1 MNPAHPKAPLW
12 LALAALGLAAAPARA
27 GEPLGTDL
35 YAGYSYAKLDDASRH
50 GADVALGFHALGP
63 LAGFV
68 DAGAH
73 WGSQEGTS
81 RSDLTLMAGPGV
93 RFGSRG
99 GTIVFVRA
107 LAGLVRDKSSI
118 GVLDVDISES
128 SSAFG
133 LLAGGGVDVR
143 VAKSLALRAQGD
155 YQWTDSDSLSKKS
168 GFRLGAGLVYRFGTA
183 P

>member
-1 MNPAHPKAPLW
+1 VNPAHPKAPLW
-12 LALAALGLAAAPARA
+12 LALAALGLAAAPVGA

-35 YAGYSYAKLDDASRH
+35 YAGYSYARLDDLSRH
-50 GADVALGFHALGP
+50 GASAAVSFHAIGP

-68 DAGAH
+68 DVGAH

-99 GTIVFVRA
+99 GTVFFVRA
-107 LAGLVRDKSSI
+107 LAGLVRDRSSI

-128 SSAFG
+128 HSSFG
-133 LLAGGGVDVR
+133 VLAGGGVDVR
-143 VAKSLALRAQGD
+143 VAKSLALRAQAD
-155 YQWTDSDSLSKKS
+155 YQWTDSDALVKKS
-168 GFRLGAGLVYRFGTA
+168 GYRLGAGVVYRLGTA

>member
-1 MNPAHPKAPLW
+1 MNPVHPSAPLW
-12 LALAALGLAAAPARA
+12 LALAALGLAATPARA

-35 YAGYSYAKLDDASRH
+35 YAGYSYAKLDDLSRH
-50 GADVALGFHALGP
+50 GASLAVGFHALGP

-81 RSDLTLMAGPGV
+81 RSDLTLMAGPGA

-99 GTIVFVRA
+99 GTVFFVRA
-107 LAGLVRDKSSI
+107 LAGLVRDSSSI

-128 SSAFG
+128 HAAFG
-133 LLAGGGVDVR
+133 VLAGGGVDLR

-155 YQWTDSDSLSKKS
+155 YQWTDSDTLAKKS
-168 GFRLGAGLVYRFGTA
+168 GYRLGAGVVYRFGTA

>member
-1 MNPAHPKAPLW
+1 MNRPHPKAPLW
-12 LALAALGLAAAPARA
+12 LALAALGAAAAPAGA

-35 YAGYSYAKLDDASRH
+35 FAGYSYAKLDDASRH
-50 GADVALGFHALGP
+50 GASLALGFHALGP
-63 LAGFV
+63 VAGFV
-68 DAGAH
+68 DLGAH

-99 GTIVFVRA
+99 GTLVFVRA
-107 LAGLVRDKSSI
+107 LAGVVRDTSSL

-128 SSAFG
+128 ESAFG
-133 LLAGGGVDVR
+133 VLAGGGVDVR
-143 VAKSLALRAQGD
+143 VSRSLALRAQGD
-155 YQWTDSDSLSKKS
+155 YQWTDSDTLSKKS
-168 GFRLGAGLVYRFGTA
+168 GFRLGAGVVYRFETA